1 MEISR
6 NQYFMAG
13 LVLLFLGIQFRAI
26 ESVELKEQF
35 AKLMAERSDHPLIS
49 VSAQSPVLEP
59 LTSAPINRVVR
70 PPDWIGWLLLSLGSV
85 LILHSLAMPKG
96 GGG

>member
-35 AKLMAERSDHPLIS
+35 AKLMVEKSDHPLAS
-49 VSAQSPVLEP
+49 MSAQSSVLSP
-59 LTSAPINRVVR
+59 LTTATVNRVVH
-70 PPDWIGWLLLSLGSV
+70 PPEWIGWLLLSMGAV
-85 LILHSLAMPKG
+85 LILHSLAMPKAPG
-96 GGG
+96 